1 MSVEAEGPLGV
12 LLMAH
17 GTPDRIQDVEAYYT
31 DIRRG
36 RPPSPEQLADLVARY
51 ERVGG
56 TARLRAVTF
65 EQAEALRRSLS
76 EAGVAACVQVA
87 MKHWRP
93 SIAEAMRAL
102 AAGQVRSAVGVV
114 LAPHYSRLSVG
125 QYVERAEA
133 ERALSAPSMQVAYVE
148 RWGLNPSLI
157 ELLAGRVREGLAGC
171 DPRRALA
178 LFTAHS
184 LPERIRTWGDPY
196 EQEVTATAGAV
207 SSALSLPLW
216 RVAWQSAGATPEP
229 WIGPDVLT
237 VLREAARERMCDQ
250 VLVCPVGFTADNLEV
265 LYNLDVE
272 AAGVAADL
280 GLGFR
285 RTPSLN
291 AHPGL
296 IAALQAEVLA
306 AAAWLTPPAERG

>member
-17 GTPDRIQDVEAYYT
+17 GTPDRIKDVEAYYT

-36 RPPSPEQLADLVARY
+36 RPPSPQQLADLVARY

-76 EAGVAACVQVA
+76 ETGVAACVQVA

-207 SSALSLPLW
+207 ASALSLPLW